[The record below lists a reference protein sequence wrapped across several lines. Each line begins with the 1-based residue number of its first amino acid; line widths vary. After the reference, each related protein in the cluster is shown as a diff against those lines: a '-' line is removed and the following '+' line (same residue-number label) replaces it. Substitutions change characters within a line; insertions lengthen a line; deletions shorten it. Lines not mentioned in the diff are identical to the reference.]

1 MAKFNK
7 AMIDVHT
14 DVTIYLFPKWDWE
27 KEDYEDMFLFIKR
40 GYLIQDDYSNLF
52 MINPEWLRHPYDD
65 HLLGPCP
72 WKPLKRTLQ
81 LKCRKCDCYGYY
93 EDITDEDCDFKYGMC
108 SDCEKPKT
116 KKLKKKYKKECEDC
130 GEKHLE
136 ENICDDCGLC
146 ANPSKPHRCC
156 ECSDSSDGEEQYC
169 VGGAGRLCP
178 YEAYIFEGW
187 GGEYPIKDWRCDKC
201 SEFESVVDAITLAVH
216 KGN

>member
-1 MAKFNK
+1 
-7 AMIDVHT
+7 
-14 DVTIYLFPKWDWE
+14 
-27 KEDYEDMFLFIKR
+27 
-40 GYLIQDDYSNLF
+40 QDDYSNLF
-52 MINPEWLRHPYDD
+52 MINPEWEETI
-65 HLLGPCP
+65 P

-81 LKCRKCDCYGYY
+81 LKCRHCDNYGYW
-93 EDITDEDCDFKYGMC
+93 EDFGDINYDFEYGMC
-108 SDCEKPKT
+108 YDCENADSKPKT

-156 ECSDSSDGEEQYC
+156 ECSDSSVGEEQYC

-187 GGEYPIKDWRCDKC
+187 GGEYPIKDWICDKC
-201 SEFESVVDAITLAVH
+201 MYSLTHF
-216 KGN
+216 N